1 MSKWWNIECQYGTN
15 IHFAPSAL
23 VGPCRPLSA
32 AFWWIEHVEPFMCF
46 FCLFVFLIK
55 KWQEKQQDNFSDLL
69 QKPTCGPKRRQAGT
83 QVSYQAGRL
92 TGWVQIMWEPIGAE
106 LIWRTLSSFDS
117 SKVTEW
123 FLLFSGAICNFLS
136 DILSIRSCF
145 ISESG
150 VKKTTTQL

>member
-1 MSKWWNIECQYGTN
+1 MMKHRMPVWYQHSFCTVGTSR
-15 IHFAPSAL
+15 PLSAL
-23 VGPCRPLSA
+23 VGCLLVDWA
-32 AFWWIEHVEPFMCF
+32 CWALYVF
-46 FCLFVFLIK
+46 FLFVFFLIK